1 MLGHLCSQ
9 CSSVCGSALHSGHV
23 GSAAG
28 PSTWAYALRISVFAD
43 RRWARS
49 TASSRLEVAM
59 QSAFRGK
66 CSYTMAV
73 RGHVGRGIDDGALDE
88 DIHAGK

>member
-1 MLGHLCSQ
+1 M
-9 CSSVCGSALHSGHV
+9 
-23 GSAAG
+23 
-28 PSTWAYALRISVFAD
+28 
-43 RRWARS
+43 
-49 TASSRLEVAM
+49 TASARLEVAM

-66 CSYTMAV
+66 FSYTMAV